1 MPFFSSHFSR
11 FLLPL
16 ALAVLGAGLCA
27 VLVPSEMV
35 AVKQQLIGF
44 PDSDVLAHKAR
55 PLILAVLCFLPALAS
70 LIYCFG
76 GTLDRYIAR
85 EFAGIFC
92 ICFMALFLVWLLI
105 DMSGSI
111 SDFRE
116 SKDVPH
122 TLLFFYG
129 TRSPAVF
136 LLLLPYSLLLSLL
149 YALGKLSTHREII
162 AMVQAGRGVF
172 RITLPLI
179 IAGVFFSL
187 TSMGL
192 NYHWAPIAD
201 GSYDDIL
208 AEACGKQATEATNV
222 LYRNP
227 LNRRLWMIG
236 AFPHNYQLGQAL
248 LNVEI
253 TTTREDETLESRLF
267 AKRALWD
274 RKTRTWTFEEP
285 VVSHFQPGQPA
296 EFQAL
301 NEPLKVKFWSETP
314 WQLIKPGLSAAYLG
328 IPDLSTWLRLNIRN
342 KEFAD
347 ASPYRT
353 QWHYRWALPF
363 TCLITVLLATP
374 LAIHFSRR
382 GSGGGVFIAVVLS
395 ALMLLFSNISL
406 AMGEAGALRPVYA
419 AWLPNVTFAL
429 LGIYLFHRRLS
440 GRPIYRSLLRFLPG
454 ND

>member
-1 MPFFSSHFSR
+1 MPFLRRPFPR

-16 ALAVLGAGLCA
+16 ALAVLGAGFCA
-27 VLVPSEMV
+27 VLVPAETL
-35 AVKQQLIGF
+35 AVKRQLIGF
-44 PDSDVLAHKAR
+44 PDSAVIAHQAR
-55 PLILAVLCFLPALAS
+55 PVILAVLCFLPALAGV
-70 LIYCFG
+70 IYCFG

-85 EFAGIFC
+85 EFAGIFG

-105 DMSGSI
+105 DMTGSI
-111 SDFRE
+111 SEFRE
-116 SKDVPH
+116 SKDVLH

-129 TRSPAVF
+129 ARAPAVF
-136 LLLLPYSLLLSLL
+136 ILLLPYSLLLSLL

-162 AMVQAGRGVF
+162 AMIQAGRGVL
-172 RITLPLI
+172 RITRPLI

-187 TSMGL
+187 VCMGL

-201 GSYDDIL
+201 GSYDDLL
-208 AEACGKQATEATNV
+208 AEATGKQATEASNV

-227 LNRRLWMIG
+227 LSRRLWMIG

-248 LNVEI
+248 LNVEV
-253 TTTREDETLESRLF
+253 TTTREDETLENRLS

-285 VVSHFQPGQPA
+285 VVGHFQPGQPA
-296 EFQAL
+296 EFQSL
-301 NEPLKVKFWSETP
+301 EGPLKVKFWSETP

-328 IPDLSTWLRLNIRN
+328 IPDLSTWLDAHVKNE
-342 KEFAD
+342 EFAD
-347 ASPYRT
+347 ASPYLT

-363 TCLITVLLATP
+363 TCLVTVLLATP
-374 LAIHFSRR
+374 FAIHFSRR

-406 AMGEAGALRPVYA
+406 AMGEAGALRPVFA
-419 AWLPNVTFAL
+419 AWLPNVIFGL
-429 LGIYLFHRRLS
+429 LGVYLFHRRLS
-440 GRPIYRSLLRFLPG
+440 GRPIYRAFMRFLPG

>member
-1 MPFFSSHFSR
+1 MPFFSSPSSR
-11 FLLPL
+11 FLLPF

-27 VLVPSEMV
+27 VLVPHEML
-35 AVKQQLIGF
+35 AVKHQLLGF
-44 PDSDVLAHKAR
+44 PDSDVLANKAR
-55 PLILAVLCFLPALAS
+55 PLILAALCFLPALAG

-76 GTLDRYIAR
+76 STLDRYIAR
-85 EFAGIFC
+85 EFAGIFG
-92 ICFMALFLVWLLI
+92 ICFMALFLIWLLI
-105 DMSGSI
+105 DMTGSI
-111 SDFRE
+111 SEFRE
-116 SKDVPH
+116 SKDLAH

-136 LLLLPYSLLLSLL
+136 ILLLPYSLLLSLL

-162 AMVQAGRGVF
+162 AMIQAGRGIF
-172 RITLPLI
+172 RITRPLL

-187 TSMGL
+187 ISMGL

-208 AEACGKQATEATNV
+208 NEACGKQATEATNV

-227 LNRRLWMIG
+227 LNRRLWMVG
-236 AFPHNYQLGQAL
+236 VFPHNYQSGQAL
-248 LNVEI
+248 LNVEV
-253 TTTREDETLESRLF
+253 TTTREDETLESRLS

-285 VVSHFQPGQPA
+285 VMGKFQLAQPA
-296 EFQAL
+296 EFQTL
-301 NEPLKVKFWSETP
+301 DGPLKIKLWSETP

-328 IPDLSTWLRLNIRN
+328 IPDLSTWLNQNLKN

-347 ASPYRT
+347 PSPYST

-395 ALMLLFSNISL
+395 ALMLLVSNISV
-406 AMGEAGALRPVYA
+406 AMGEAGALRPICA
-419 AWLPNVTFAL
+419 AWLPNILFAL

-440 GRPIYRSLLRFLPG
+440 GRPIYRTFLRLFPS